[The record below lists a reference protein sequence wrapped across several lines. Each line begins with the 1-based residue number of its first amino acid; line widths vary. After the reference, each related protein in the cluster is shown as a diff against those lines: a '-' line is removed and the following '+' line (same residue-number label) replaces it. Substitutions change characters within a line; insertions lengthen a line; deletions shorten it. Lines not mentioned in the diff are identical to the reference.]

1 MRFVVRGGGGGGRPC
16 HVVIN
21 GENLHALQLLTF
33 THRGKFDAIY
43 IDPPYNSGS
52 KDWKYNNDY
61 VDNKDSYRHSKWLAF
76 MERRLKIAKD
86 LLNPDGAV
94 LIISIDANE
103 YLRLGLLLEQ
113 IFPEVK
119 GQDASMQ
126 MISSVVNGG
135 GISKG
140 TEFSRIDEY
149 IFFLW
154 FGNMK
159 ISGSL
164 EKSATKDVHWHSL
177 RRTVNTRDTGSEN
190 QFYPIYVNRESGLIE
205 DLGDPLPNDAS
216 RTEAPDR
223 DGCISVFPVQDD
235 GTEMMWALTP
245 SSLRKL
251 MAKNY
256 IKIGKY
262 RQNSKQPY
270 VIRYFQKGVTDAIDR
285 GEIEIIDHCPH
296 DGSVIARYKE
306 AKGIIPK
313 TLWRFRLHNAGS
325 HGTRM
330 NKALL
335 PDRKFPYPKSVY
347 AVEDCLRIF
356 LVDKPDAKVLDFF
369 AGSGTTCHAVMKLN
383 RSDNGRRQSVS
394 VTNNEVGPANE
405 KELSKKG
412 FRPGDQEWESLG
424 ICDHITIPRITAAIR
439 GKTSDGKNIAGMYK
453 KASYDLANDSQEE
466 VGSIVDD
473 FPICEGFS
481 ENVVFFKLTY
491 ETKIAVEHSISFS
504 RMAPLLW
511 IRSGAAGC
519 RIDELAEE
527 KGWGVADTYGIIED
541 LDMATAFAKAIKENP
556 NVKTVFAISADHG
569 RIHMLSKKLQSDIRI
584 VRLWESYLSSTK
596 RGE

>member
-1 MRFVVRGGGGGGRPC
+1 MRGGGERPC
-16 HVVIN
+16 HAVIN
-21 GENLHALQLLTF
+21 GENLHALQLLKF

-94 LIISIDANE
+94 LIVSIDANE

-154 FGNMK
+154 YGNME

-164 EKSATKDVHWHSL
+164 EKSATKEVHWHSL
-177 RRTVNTRDTGSEN
+177 RRTINTRDTGSGN

-205 DLGDPLPNDAS
+205 DLGSPLPNDAP
-216 RTEAPDR
+216 RTDAPDR
-223 DGCISVFPVQDD
+223 EGCVSVFPVQDD

-245 SSLRKL
+245 GSLRDL
-251 MAKNY
+251 MDKHY
-256 IKIGKY
+256 VKIGKY

-270 VIRYFQKGVTDAIDR
+270 VIRYFQKGVIEAIDR
-285 GEIEIIDHCPH
+285 DEIEIIDHCPH

-313 TLWRFRLHNAGS
+313 TLWNFRLHNAGS

-356 LVDKPDAKVLDFF
+356 IENMPDAKVLDFF

-383 RSDNGRRQSVS
+383 RSDNGRRQCIS
-394 VTNNEVGPANE
+394 VTNNEIGPANE

-412 FRPGDQEWESLG
+412 LRPGDQEWESLG
-424 ICDHITIPRITAAIR
+424 ICDHITMPRITAAIL
-439 GKTSDGKNIAGMYK
+439 GKTSDGKNVTGMYK
-453 KASYDLANDSQEE
+453 KTNYDLDRNSNEEE

-473 FPICEGFS
+473 FPICEGFD
-481 ENVVFFKLTY
+481 EKVVFFKLTY
-491 ETKIAVEHSISFS
+491 ETKIAIEHNISFP

-511 IRSGAAGC
+511 IRSGAEGS

-527 KGWGVADTYGIIED
+527 KGWDVADMYGIIAD
-541 LDMATAFAKAIKENP
+541 LDMSTSFIRAVNESPEI
-556 NVKTVFAISADHG
+556 KTVFAISADQG
-569 RIHMLSKKLQSDIRI
+569 RVHMLSGKFRPDIT
-584 VRLWESYLSSTK
+584 VVPLWESYLLSAS

>member
-1 MRFVVRGGGGGGRPC
+1 M
-16 HVVIN
+16 VIN

-113 IFPEVK
+113 MFPEVK

-154 FGNMK
+154 FGNMT

-164 EKSATKDVHWHSL
+164 EKSATREVHWHSL
-177 RRTVNTRDTGSEN
+177 RRTVNTRDTGNGN
-190 QFYPIYVNRESGLIE
+190 QFYPIYVNRESGLIK
-205 DLGDPLPNDAS
+205 DLGSPLPNDVP
-216 RTEAPDR
+216 RTDAPDR
-223 DGCISVFPVQDD
+223 EGCVSVFPVQDD
-235 GTEMMWALTP
+235 GTEMMWALKP
-245 SSLRKL
+245 SSLRDL
-251 MAKNY
+251 MDKNY
-256 IKIGKY
+256 VKIGEF

-270 VIRYFQKGVTDAIDR
+270 VIKYLQKGVRDAIDR
-285 GEIEIIDHCPH
+285 EEIEIIDQCPH
-296 DGSVIARYKE
+296 DGSVIARYRE
-306 AKGIIPK
+306 AKGVIPK
-313 TLWRFRLHNAGS
+313 TLWNFRLHNAGS

-330 NKALL
+330 NRALL

-356 LVDKPDAKVLDFF
+356 LADKPDAKILDFF

-383 RSDNGRRQSVS
+383 RIDNGRRQCIS

-405 KELSKKG
+405 KELGKRG
-412 FRPGDQEWESLG
+412 FRPGDSEWESLG
-424 ICDHITIPRITAAIR
+424 ICEHITIPRIKAAIQ
-439 GKTSDGKNIAGMYK
+439 GKTSDGKEAIGMYK
-453 KASYDLANDSQEE
+453 APSYDLDKNNSEDGT
-466 VGSIVDD
+466 GSIVDD
-473 FPICEGFS
+473 FPICEGFA
-481 ENVVFFKLTY
+481 ETAVFFKLTY
-491 ETKIAVEHSISFS
+491 ETKIAIEHDISFP

-511 IRSGAAGC
+511 IRSGSMG
-519 RIDELAEE
+519 RWIDKFTEE
-527 KGWGVADTYGIIED
+527 KGWDVTDKYGIIAD
-541 LDMATAFAKAIKENP
+541 LDMSTQFIRAVNESQEIR
-556 NVKTVFAISADHG
+556 TVFVMSADHG
-569 RIHMLSKKLQSDIRI
+569 RVHMLSRKLQSD
-584 VRLWESYLSSTK
+584 VTVVPLWESYLSSTY